1 MSPVS
6 CLEYFSIEIYS
17 VAESK
22 QKEIYFS
29 TLLKI
34 IANKSYLGTSLATI
48 FYIHDCSVLTC

>member
-17 VAESK
+17 IAESK

-29 TLLKI
+29 TFLKI

-48 FYIHDCSVLTC
+48 FYIHD